1 MKTFIQFIKEENDD
15 YMYHATYK
23 SHKKNIEKQGLLSN
37 PKHKN
42 WSDSEKGRVYLAKSP
57 EVAHSHAETSDE
69 APEKHYNSGIVVY
82 KIHKKHLDK
91 SKIHPDKNVR
101 NDDHDTVE
109 YHGDI
114 PAHHLKVHSE
124 HDT

>member
-1 MKTFIQFIKEENDD
+1 MKSFREFIKEEEAEDHL
-15 YMYHATYK
+15 YHATYK
-23 SHKKNIEKQGLLSN
+23 FHERNIKKHGLKSN

-42 WSDSEKGRVYLAKSP
+42 WSDSEKGRVYLAKTP

-69 APEKHYNSGIVVY
+69 APEHHYNSGIVVY
-82 KIHKKHLDK
+82 KVHKKHLDP
-91 SKIHPDKNVR
+91 SKIYSDKNVQD
-101 NDDHDTVE
+101 DDHTVE

-114 PAHHLKVHSE
+114 PSEHLKVHSR